1 MILINEF
8 IKQHSAV
15 KSFLLR
21 TTWMVLVVFYASLSH
36 AQSNDLGI
44 TAGGYLAVSNP
55 LSLGAAW
62 ALEGS
67 YAHQLASV
75 PYLSLGAE
83 LPVAGSFTSNIPTLS
98 GLTLA
103 KSYTSL
109 FITPGVRVRLAPSFP
124 VSPYFAAGLGFG
136 RFNRQLFNG
145 GTSANSSFAFDV
157 GGGLD
162 VHIGPVVSL
171 RGEVRDFNSGG
182 LGLET
187 LLLGRQNN
195 LFATAG
201 LAFRF

>member
-1 MILINEF
+1 ML
-8 IKQHSAV
+8 
-15 KSFLLR
+15 FLGC
-21 TTWMVLVVFYASLSH
+21 ALSGVSK

-44 TAGGYLAVSNP
+44 TAGGYLALSNP

-67 YAHQLASV
+67 YAHRLASV
-75 PYLSLGAE
+75 PYLWLGAE
-83 LPVAGSFTSNIPTLS
+83 LPVAGSFTLDIPSLS
-98 GLTLA
+98 GLTIA

-109 FITPGVRVRLAPSFP
+109 FITPGVRLRLAPSFP
-124 VSPYFAAGLGFG
+124 VSPYFAVGLGYG
-136 RFNRQLFNG
+136 RFNRQLLNG
-145 GTSANSSFAFDV
+145 GTSANNTFAFDV

-162 VHIGPVVSL
+162 VHIAPAVSL
-171 RGEVRDFNSGG
+171 RAELRDFNSGG